1 MSAPLIMLQPTNQTV
16 TPGSTVIL
24 RAGVIGNLPLDYQW
38 QASGTNLLDAGNL
51 SGSTTD
57 TLTLTN
63 VTEANN
69 GTYTL
74 VATNS
79 LGRTNSAGAI
89 LSVVPVSAVGTK
101 LSTLYSF
108 TGGTDGSSPNGLA
121 DGRDGYLY
129 GTTQLGGS
137 FHNGSAFKI
146 GTNGGFIMLVSFDQ
160 TNGAFPLAGLV
171 LSTNRNF
178 YGTTS
183 AGGAS
188 GAGTVLAMTPAGEA
202 SILHEFTGGNDGG
215 SPATALIQGTD
226 GGFYGATQNG
236 GANGLGTI
244 FRITSGGTLGTL
256 HAFVGGAE
264 ASSPAGALL
273 ELSHGTFYGTSASG
287 GTSNQGSVFR
297 LIPGGALTTLYS
309 FTGGMDGYHP
319 VGSLVLGDD
328 GALYGATSYNTIRG
342 FAFYGTLFNLSTN
355 GALQTLYALNFTDGS
370 YPAAGL
376 VLSSDGN
383 FYGTTE
389 QGGAADYGTVFRMT
403 PGGVVSTLV
412 EFDGFND
419 GANPVTA
426 LTEGSDGN
434 LYGTT
439 SAGGPGGHGT
449 IFRLSFSGAPQ
460 ITAQPVGQTG
470 LTGGSA
476 VFSVAVTGGAPLSYQ
491 WQRSATN
498 LTDHASLR
506 GASTRIL
513 RLANLTLADA
523 GSYSVIV
530 TNASGS
536 VASSGAVLSV
546 EVSPPSFQIV
556 SQSGGNLN
564 LSWSTAPGHT
574 YQLQSKTSLATAN
587 WISLNGSITAAGESL
602 ETSTPMSS
610 NSQRF
615 YRVILLP

>member
-1 MSAPLIMLQPTNQTV
+1 
-16 TPGSTVIL
+16 
-24 RAGVIGNLPLDYQW
+24 
-38 QASGTNLLDAGNL
+38 
-51 SGSTTD
+51 
-57 TLTLTN
+57 
-63 VTEANN
+63 
-69 GTYTL
+69 
-74 VATNS
+74 
-79 LGRTNSAGAI
+79 
-89 LSVVPVSAVGTK
+89 
-101 LSTLYSF
+101 
-108 TGGTDGSSPNGLA
+108 LA

-137 FHNGSAFKI
+137 FHNGNAFKI
-146 GTNGGFIMLVSFDQ
+146 GTNGGLVTLVSFDQ

-171 LSTNRNF
+171 LSTNRNL
-178 YGTTS
+178 YGTTT

-188 GAGTVLAMTPAGEA
+188 GAGTVLVMTPMGEV

-215 SPATALIQGTD
+215 SPATALIQGAD
-226 GGFYGATQNG
+226 GGFYGATLNG

-244 FRITSGGTLGTL
+244 FRITSEGTLATL
-256 HAFVGGAE
+256 HAFVSGAE

-273 ELSHGTFYGTSASG
+273 ELSDGTFYGTSATG
-287 GTSNQGSVFR
+287 GTSNQGSLFR
-297 LIPGGALTTLYS
+297 LVPGGSLTTLYS

-328 GALYGATSYNTIRG
+328 GALYGATSFNTIRG
-342 FAFYGTLFNLSTN
+342 FAFYGTLFSLSTD
-355 GALQTLYALNFTDGS
+355 GALNTIYALNFTDGS

-376 VLSSDGN
+376 VLGSDGN

-403 PGGVVSTLV
+403 PSGAVSTLV

-426 LTEGSDGN
+426 LTEGSDGIV
-434 LYGTT
+434 YGTT

-460 ITAQPVGQTG
+460 ITAQPLGQTG

-476 VFSVAVTGGAPLSYQ
+476 VFSVAITGGAPLSYQ

-498 LTDHASLR
+498 LTDHSSLR

-513 RLANLTLADA
+513 RLDNLTLADA

-530 TNASGS
+530 TNDSGS

-564 LSWSTAPGHT
+564 LSWSTAPGRT

-587 WISLNGSITAAGESL
+587 WINLISPITATAQSL
-602 ETSTPMSS
+602 EVSLALGS
-610 NSQRF
+610 NVRQF
-615 YRVILLP
+615 YRVVLLP